1 MQIFGDRSQL
11 CFEVSDT
18 LENGLLTI
26 DIWCANKLITYFDN
40 MAYLPSFTQSLR
52 RELESLLGSSLSNAP
67 CVNYGPTTDDVSAR
81 ITKNGNMVDIEFEL
95 DDTEK
100 SHVTIEAEILTGIF
114 REVILKLESVAL
126 A

>member
-1 MQIFGDRSQL
+1 MQIFGDRSKL
-11 CFEVSDT
+11 CFDVSDT
-18 LENGLLTI
+18 LENGLLKI

-52 RELESLLGSSLSNAP
+52 RELEFLQGSSLSNAP
-67 CVNYGPTTDDVSAR
+67 CLNYGPTTDDVSAR
-81 ITKNGNMVDIEFEL
+81 ITKNGNMVNIEFQF

-100 SHVTIEAEILTGIF
+100 NHLIIEAEVLAGIF